1 LGNSNNIGEPP
12 LSRRDFYRFGGGFN
26 NLNVRTGTSI
36 DISSDDAGI
45 TNLQNNR
52 AKSIESQFGA
62 YNFSY
67 APSEAF
73 EFSGFVIYS
82 RAENILEEKNTR
94 RYTVSNALEETSE
107 YTTQENEQQL
117 YKFTTEYNPNENLQT
132 EYNLLYKTS
141 NQNEISDLTTI
152 SGRQGKRVPEQIGQ
166 YRQQTPHSLN
176 QELRMYYTYNQDHI
190 FSMELQHLAQKED
203 PFYRAIKQFMPFG
216 GLLNL
221 DVDQERFNINQDRE
235 TKTDK
240 IEGKIGLFLYHQP
253 QGKSQSYIGNYRR
266 ESRF

>member
-1 LGNSNNIGEPP
+1 MGGLGNDDRFIAVPKIFYYSKDLSVNFLGNTNNVGEPP

-67 APSEAF
+67 APSEAV

-82 RAENILEEKNTR
+82 GAENILEEKSIR

-117 YKFTTEYNPNENLQT
+117 YKFTTEYNPSENLQT

-152 SGRQGKRVPEQIGQ
+152 SGRQGQRVPEQIGNTANKHLFVKPRIKDVLYPQ
-166 YRQQTPHSLN
+166 SGSYFF
-176 QELRMYYTYNQDHI
+176 D
-190 FSMELQHLAQKED
+190 ELQHLTQKED
-203 PFYRAIKQFMPFG
+203 PFYRAIKQFQP
-216 GLLNL
+216 L
-221 DVDQERFNINQDRE
+221 VVY
-235 TKTDK
+235 K
-240 IEGKIGLFLYHQP
+240 LY
-253 QGKSQSYIGNYRR
+253 R
-266 ESRF
+266 SRTF